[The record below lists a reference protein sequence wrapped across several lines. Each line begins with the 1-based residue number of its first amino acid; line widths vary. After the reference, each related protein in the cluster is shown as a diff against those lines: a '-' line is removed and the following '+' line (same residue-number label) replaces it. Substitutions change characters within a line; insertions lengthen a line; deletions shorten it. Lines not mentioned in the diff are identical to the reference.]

1 MTVQKV
7 LVAWLVKEEVA
18 VKSTVMTETSVSK
31 LVLIVN
37 DLVASVKVSHEG
49 FEITVP
55 FYL

>member
-18 VKSTVMTETSVSK
+18 VKSTMMDETSASK